1 MLNLHKRRRRCCG
14 EMCGNEQLYYL
25 SRIVIYILHKDYYI
39 CHIAWICGILVAMES
54 GMKRMQ
60 LWLILIFGLGLLGGC
75 GKRDKTEAVTE
86 PTLTLYV
93 AAGLTD
99 VVQEIG
105 NLYMQEHDVELVYN
119 FASSG
124 ALAQQLMAAPRAD
137 VYLSASLRW
146 MDEVEES
153 GHVLEGSRRE
163 LFRNGL
169 VVIANPSSSYSMQ
182 APDDLQRMTFKYL
195 AVGDPA
201 SVPAGRYAKQW
212 LAGVKLPVGD
222 NVWAS
227 LQGRLSP
234 APDVRAA
241 MGQVLGSADVIGVVY
256 RTDYMARSDE
266 LKLIY
271 DLPVESGPDI
281 RFSGAVI
288 RESELPEEGARF
300 LAFMQS
306 EAASELLKE
315 AGFIF

>member
-1 MLNLHKRRRRCCG
+1 
-14 EMCGNEQLYYL
+14 
-25 SRIVIYILHKDYYI
+25 
-39 CHIAWICGILVAMES
+39 
-54 GMKRMQ
+54 
-60 LWLILIFGLGLLGGC
+60 
-75 GKRDKTEAVTE
+75 
-86 PTLTLYV
+86 
-93 AAGLTD
+93 
-99 VVQEIG
+99 
-105 NLYMQEHDVELVYN
+105 VYN